1 MYEYVLEARIRT
13 LGNTHHHTRITR
25 NDLAQTYEQA
35 GDLPKAISMYE
46 DLHNDY
52 IQMYGPD
59 HESTIEVR
67 DRLEAA
73 KHELEQQEKETPDE

>member
-1 MYEYVLEARIRT
+1 T
-13 LGNTHHHTRITR
+13 LGSTHHHTRITR
-25 NDLAQTYEQA
+25 TDLAQTYEQA
-35 GDLPKAISMYE
+35 GDLPKAIGMYE

-52 IQMYGPD
+52 IQIYGAD

-73 KHELEQQEKETPDE
+73 KQKLEQQENATPDE

>member
-13 LGNTHHHTRITR
+13 LGSTYHHTRITR

-52 IQMYGPD
+52 IRIYGAD
-59 HESTIEVR
+59 HEKTIEVR

-73 KHELEQQEKETPDE
+73 KRKLEQQENNSTSE